1 MLGIYKN
8 IRTFVLDK
16 TNIFKSMQQH
26 TATPIIAEFPDAH
39 TLVCWSCQ
47 NSGGSVLSVNKSLF
61 CEMIRPRKAMQGV
74 KHSSAASCAIVRDTT
89 HIIGSHATTEYY
101 IGWRDILQGDSL
113 TYSELWQLHRLI
125 SKVLDLDRKG
135 VPCATSA
142 SGVVTTTY
150 RLGKHKRIEC
160 ISYESII
167 N

>member
-8 IRTFVLDK
+8 ICTFVLDNH
-16 TNIFKSMQQH
+16 TFDSVQLH
-26 TATPIIAEFPDAH
+26 TATPNYSGVSRRAYYRM
-39 TLVCWSCQ
+39 CGCQ
-47 NSGGSVLSVNKSLF
+47 NSGGSVPFLNKSLF
-61 CEMIRPRKAMQGV
+61 YEMTTTRKAMQGV

-101 IGWRDILQGDSL
+101 IGWGDILQGDSL

-125 SKVLDLDRKG
+125 SKVLHLGRKG
-135 VPCATSA
+135 VSCVPTSA